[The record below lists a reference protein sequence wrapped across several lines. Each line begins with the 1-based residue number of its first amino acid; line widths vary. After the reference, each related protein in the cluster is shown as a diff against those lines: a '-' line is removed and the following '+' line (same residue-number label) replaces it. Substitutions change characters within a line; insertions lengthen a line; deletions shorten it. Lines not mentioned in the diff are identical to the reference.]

1 MWYALVENS
10 IDYYKEYRLF
20 FGSEMETVADKLL
33 QLCDNAMQ
41 FDLEEMT
48 MDDINGYYTEG
59 YEDYERLEDAPDA
72 AVISAFRFQCNDSE
86 VRVLSLTESY
96 EGFRLAYE
104 SCIRGK
110 LKSWRPVDGLEGDM
124 MMLQKLDQELKA
136 LSDGEMPEKLECFE
150 AR

>member
-20 FGSEMETVADKLL
+20 FGEEIEEVAEKLL
-33 QLCDNAMQ
+33 QLCDAAMQ

-59 YEDYERLEDAPDA
+59 YETYEQLEEAPDA
-72 AVISAFRFQCNDSE
+72 AVIASFRFQCNDSE

-96 EGFRLAYE
+96 AAFQQAYG
-104 SCIRGK
+104 SCVKGK
-110 LKSWRPVDGLEGDM
+110 GKSWKPVDGLEGDTW
-124 MMLQKLDQELKA
+124 MLQKLDQELKA
-136 LSDGEMPEKLECFE
+136 LSDGEVPEKLECFE